1 MKKMKIDRV
10 SKLVAIELEANE
22 LKAKE
27 ETRVYMRKFLDGW
40 LPKGSH
46 LRMRFDEE
54 MSKKQNDN

>member
-1 MKKMKIDRV
+1 MTKMKVNRV
-10 SKLVAIELEANE
+10 SKLVACELAAIE

-27 ETRVYMRKFLDGW
+27 ETRIYMRKFLDGW